1 MSSAPAIATL
11 DDAAVQYA
19 RTSSWV
25 PQGASLA
32 LHPGTTTLLLG
43 PSGCGKS
50 TLTRL
55 LPGLVPH
62 CLPSV
67 YRGSVQVGGQEV
79 ADAEVSH
86 LAGTVA
92 VVMQDPD
99 AQVVTTSV
107 LDEVCYGLENLCVP
121 VEEIEPRA
129 RRALDDVGLA
139 GRESTSPWELSG
151 GQRQRLVLACALAQA
166 PALLVL
172 DEPTANLDPAATAA
186 FYRLLP
192 GIQSR
197 GAAVLVVEHD
207 LDDVIEHVSHVIALG
222 PDGATLACGPTRRV
236 LAHHGRALARAG
248 VRLPSA
254 TRLSHRLHD
263 AERAGTQGRAQG
275 AEQAGAGEDAGRRA
289 TAHDEPAV
297 PLTLADGA
305 RLLAARLPEPDAP
318 DGAPTSSPPAG
329 AGAQDEPAG
338 PAAPPALEVR
348 DLDVP
353 RGRGSRR
360 HRVLAG
366 ISLTVAAGQ
375 VLAVTGANG
384 SGKTTLLRALAGLEA
399 WTGGSVR
406 VAGRERRPA
415 VPGPEVT
422 LVSQNPEH
430 QLLERTVADELAHGL
445 RLAGADE
452 QEVRRSVSERLER
465 FGLAAHAE
473 VSPFLLSGGQ
483 QRRLSVAS
491 VLGRHRDL
499 ICLDE
504 PTFGQDQHSCEA
516 LMALLRSIA
525 REGTAVVLS
534 THDMGLVAEHAD
546 RVLVLADG
554 RVLAEG
560 APEEVL
566 TDPGLLERAG
576 LTPPPLVRMRALAQ
590 AAGASLPALIR
601 WEDLP

>member
-25 PQGASLA
+25 PQGASLD

-121 VEEIEPRA
+121 VDEIEPRA

-254 TRLSHRLHD
+254 TRLSHLLGGV
-263 AERAGTQGRAQG
+263 EQGRVQG
-275 AEQAGAGEDAGRRA
+275 VEQSGSGADRSA
-289 TAHDEPAV
+289 TTHDEAVV

-305 RLLAARLPEPDAP
+305 RLLAAARLPETHAP
-318 DGAPTSSPPAG
+318 DGAPASPPPTG
-329 AGAQDEPAG
+329 T
-338 PAAPPALEVR
+338 AARHAAAVPGTPPALEVR
-348 DLDVP
+348 DIDVP

-406 VAGRERRPA
+406 VAGRERRPG

-452 QEVRRSVSERLER
+452 KEVRRSVSERLER

-554 RVLAEG
+554 QALAEG
-560 APEEVL
+560 TPEEVL

-590 AAGASLPALIR
+590 AAGASVPALIR
-601 WEDLP
+601 WEDLS

>member
-1 MSSAPAIATL
+1 MSTAPSVATL
-11 DDAAVQYA
+11 QDAAVQYA
-19 RTSSWV
+19 RTSTWV
-25 PQGASLA
+25 PQGATLT
-32 LHPGTTTLLLG
+32 LRPGTTTLLLG

-62 CLPSV
+62 CLPSA
-67 YRGSVQVGGQEV
+67 YRGSARVGGQEV

-86 LAGTVA
+86 LASTVA

-99 AQVVTTSV
+99 AQIVTTSV
-107 LDEVCYGLENLCVP
+107 LDEVCYALENLCVP
-121 VEEIEPRA
+121 AADIEARA
-129 RRALDDVGLA
+129 RRALADVGLS
-139 GRESTSPWELSG
+139 GREATSPWELSG
-151 GQRQRLVLACALAQA
+151 GQRQRLVLACALAQE

-172 DEPTANLDPAATAA
+172 DEPTANLDPSATRA

-192 GIQSR
+192 GVHAR

-222 PDGATLACGPTRRV
+222 PDGSTLASGPVRRV
-236 LAHHGRALARAG
+236 MARHARALARAG

-254 TRLSHRLHD
+254 TALGLRLR
-263 AERAGTQGRAQG
+263 
-275 AEQAGAGEDAGRRA
+275 DAGCTGPDDVDHDRPE
-289 TAHDEPAV
+289 TAEKA

-305 RLLAARLPEPDAP
+305 RLLAAARLPQGSPPVAVTEDDRAP
-318 DGAPTSSPPAG
+318 SGAPQAGPPA
-329 AGAQDEPAG
+329 PT
-338 PAAPPALEVR
+338 APPALEVR

-353 RGRGSRR
+353 RGRRSRR
-360 HRVLAG
+360 RPVLTG
-366 ISLTVAAGQ
+366 VSLTLGPGQ

-384 SGKTTLLRALAGLEA
+384 SGKTTLLRALAGLEP

-406 VAGRERRPA
+406 VAGRERRPGR
-415 VPGPEVT
+415 PGHAVT
-422 LVSQNPEH
+422 LVAQNPEN
-430 QLLERTVADELAHGL
+430 QFLERTVADELAHGL

-465 FGLAAHAE
+465 FGLVEQAGS
-473 VSPFLLSGGQ
+473 SPFLLSGGQ

-504 PTFGQDQHSCEA
+504 PTFGQDRSSCEA

-525 REGTAVVLS
+525 DEGTAVVLT
-534 THDMGLVAEHAD
+534 THDMELVAGHAD

-554 RVLAEG
+554 AVLTQGGPAQ
-560 APEEVL
+560 VL
-566 TDPGLLERAG
+566 TDTALLERAG
-576 LTPPPLVRMRALAQ
+576 LTPPPLARMRALAV
-590 AAGASLPALIR
+590 ATGAPVPPFTR

>member
-1 MSSAPAIATL
+1 MSTAPAVATL
-11 DDAAVQYA
+11 QGAAVQYA

-25 PQGASLA
+25 PQGTTLSLR
-32 LHPGTTTLLLG
+32 PGTTTLLLG

-62 CLPSV
+62 CLPSA
-67 YRGSVQVGGQEV
+67 YRGSVRVCGQEV

-107 LDEVCYGLENLCVP
+107 LDEVCYALENLCVP
-121 VEEIEPRA
+121 APDIEPRA
-129 RRALDDVGLA
+129 RRALADVGLS
-139 GRESTSPWELSG
+139 GREATSPWELSG

-166 PALLVL
+166 PSLLVL

-186 FYRLLP
+186 FFRLLP
-192 GIQSR
+192 RVQAR

-207 LDDVIEHVSHVIALG
+207 LDDVIEHVTHVLALG
-222 PDGATLACGPTRRV
+222 PDGDTLACGPTHRV

-254 TRLSHRLHD
+254 TRLGHRLQD
-263 AERAGTQGRAQG
+263 AGLTAPADRAGDDDIVA
-275 AEQAGAGEDAGRRA
+275 
-289 TAHDEPAV
+289 
-297 PLTLADGA
+297 LTLADGA
-305 RLLAARLPEPDAP
+305 RQ
-318 DGAPTSSPPAG
+318 
-329 AGAQDEPAG
+329 AQAVGELVG
-338 PAAPPALEVR
+338 HGALEE
-348 DLDVP
+348 L
-353 RGRGSRR
+353 
-360 HRVLAG
+360 VLG
-366 ISLTVAAGQ
+366 
-375 VLAVTGANG
+375 VL
-384 SGKTTLLRALAGLEA
+384 
-399 WTGGSVR
+399 
-406 VAGRERRPA
+406 
-415 VPGPEVT
+415 
-422 LVSQNPEH
+422 
-430 QLLERTVADELAHGL
+430 
-445 RLAGADE
+445 GADE
-452 QEVRRSVSERLER
+452 QEVQRSVSERLER
-465 FGLAAHAE
+465 FGLSERAG

-491 VLGRHRDL
+491 VLGRRRDL

-504 PTFGQDQHSCEA
+504 PTFGQDQHSCDA

-525 REGTAVVLS
+525 DEGTAVVLT

-554 RVLAEG
+554 RALAQG
-560 APEEVL
+560 SPEEVL
-566 TDPGLLERAG
+566 SDAPLLARAG
-576 LTPPPLVRMRALAQ
+576 LTPPPLVRMRALAV
-590 AAGASLPALIR
+590 ATGATVPPLTR

>member
-1 MSSAPAIATL
+1 MSAAPTVATL
-11 DDAAVQYA
+11 QDAAVQYA
-19 RTSSWV
+19 RTTRWV
-25 PQGASLA
+25 PQGATLT

-62 CLPSV
+62 CLPSA

-107 LDEVCYGLENLCVP
+107 LDEVCYALENLRVP
-121 VEEIEPRA
+121 AAQIEPRA
-129 RRALDDVGLA
+129 RRALADVGLT
-139 GRESTSPWELSG
+139 GLETTSPWELSG

-192 GIQSR
+192 RIQER

-207 LDDVIEHVSHVIALG
+207 LDDVIEHVTHVIALG
-222 PDGATLACGPTRRV
+222 PDGDTLAYGPTRQV
-236 LAHHGRALARAG
+236 LAQHGRAVARTG

-254 TRLSHRLHD
+254 TRLAHRL
-263 AERAGTQGRAQG
+263 
-275 AEQAGAGEDAGRRA
+275 EDAGLTA
-289 TAHDEPAV
+289 TARPAGDDGAHGDV
-297 PLTLADGA
+297 PLTISLTLSDGA
-305 RLLAARLPEPDAP
+305 HLLASARLPQRPQRP
-318 DGAPTSSPPAG
+318 SGPTGPS
-329 AGAQDEPAG
+329 G
-338 PAAPPALEVR
+338 PANPATPAPPALEVC

-353 RGRGSRR
+353 RGRGRR
-360 HRVLAG
+360 RRTVLRGVNLRLEAG
-366 ISLTVAAGQ
+366 RI
-375 VLAVTGANG
+375 LAVTGANG
-384 SGKTTLLRALAGLEA
+384 SGKTTLMRALAGLEP
-399 WTGGSVR
+399 WKRGSVR
-406 VAGRERRPA
+406 VAGRERRPGVSA
-415 VPGPEVT
+415 PEVT
-422 LVSQNPEH
+422 LVTQNPEH

-445 RLAGADE
+445 RLAGTDE
-452 QEVRRSVSERLER
+452 PEVQRSVSERLER
-465 FGLAAHAE
+465 FGLTEHAE
-473 VSPFLLSGGQ
+473 ISPFLLSGGQ

-491 VLGRHRDL
+491 VLGRRRDL

-504 PTFGQDQHSCEA
+504 PTFGQDHHSCDA

-525 REGTAVVLS
+525 DEGTAIVLT

-546 RVLVLADG
+546 NVLVLSDG
-554 RVLAEG
+554 EVLAQG
-560 APEEVL
+560 DPEEVL
-566 TDPGLLERAG
+566 GDTDLLERAG
-576 LTPPPLVRMRALAQ
+576 LTPPPLARMRALAV
-590 AAGASLPALIR
+590 ATGASLPPLTR